1 MSLNIIVT
9 GGFGALGSVV
19 SAAFHQRGH
28 QVCRVDYAS
37 SSSTSGIS
45 TMDLAAIDLC
55 NAEEC
60 AGVMENVQHKMG
72 GLDVLINIAGGFCW
86 ETLQD
91 GDIGNWERMHRMNVL
106 TAATMTQAALPAIR
120 SSDCGRIINIG
131 ALGALAADAGLG
143 AYAASKSG
151 VHRMTEALAKE
162 LADTKV
168 TVNALLPSIIDTDAN
183 RQAMPEADTRQWV
196 SPSAIADVMLF
207 LCSAEAASISGA
219 LLPVSRGGV

>member
-1 MSLNIIVT
+1 
-9 GGFGALGSVV
+9 
-19 SAAFHQRGH
+19 
-28 QVCRVDYAS
+28 
-37 SSSTSGIS
+37 
-45 TMDLAAIDLC
+45 
-55 NAEEC
+55 
-60 AGVMENVQHKMG
+60 
-72 GLDVLINIAGGFCW
+72 
-86 ETLQD
+86 
-91 GDIGNWERMHRMNVL
+91 MNVL

-120 SSDCGRIINIG
+120 RSDCGRIINIG

>member
-1 MSLNIIVT
+1 M
-9 GGFGALGSVV
+9 
-19 SAAFHQRGH
+19 
-28 QVCRVDYAS
+28 
-37 SSSTSGIS
+37 
-45 TMDLAAIDLC
+45 
-55 NAEEC
+55 
-60 AGVMENVQHKMG
+60 
-72 GLDVLINIAGGFCW
+72 
-86 ETLQD
+86 
-91 GDIGNWERMHRMNVL
+91 
-106 TAATMTQAALPAIR
+106 
-120 SSDCGRIINIG
+120 
-131 ALGALAADAGLG
+131 GALA